1 MWAMCLKRVL
11 LCSSPVQ
18 TCRSAASH
26 VHPCFSLH
34 PDINVLH
41 YRINA
46 SRVANYERFLFK
58 RLFRL
63 PPMSVLTVLLNL
75 HQRKSKC
82 PCHHDGGRKNNP
94 NQTNQVLVGSEESK
108 KSSALEEGSFC
119 SVSCPGWCWPGGS
132 ESRER
137 LCISDQSL
145 INWLFHWL
153 Q

>member
-1 MWAMCLKRVL
+1 MCAMCLKRVL
-11 LCSSPVQ
+11 LCSGPVQ
-18 TCRSAASH
+18 TCRSAVSH

-63 PPMSVLTVLLNL
+63 PPMSVSTVLLNL

-82 PCHHDGGRKNNP
+82 PCHHDGGSKNITP
-94 NQTNQVLVGSEESK
+94 IKATRSWWAVKNQRRVLHWEREVFGPSLVQADVDREDQRAEK
-108 KSSALEEGSFC
+108 D
-119 SVSCPGWCWPGGS
+119 SV
-132 ESRER
+132 
-137 LCISDQSL
+137 SL
-145 INWLFHWL
+145 INL
-153 Q
+153 

>member
-11 LCSSPVQ
+11 LCSGPVQ
-18 TCRSAASH
+18 TCRSAVSH

-34 PDINVLH
+34 PNINVLH

-82 PCHHDGGRKNNP
+82 PCHHDGGRKKLP
-94 NQTNQVLVGSEESK
+94 QSK
-108 KSSALEEGSFC
+108 Q
-119 SVSCPGWCWPGGS
+119 PGPGGQWRIKEEFRTGRGKFLFRLLS
-132 ESRER
+132 RLMLTGRIRER
-137 LCISDQSL
+137 RKTLYLWSISDKL
-145 INWLFHWL
+145 AL
-153 Q
+153 